1 MFKRNLFSYLQ
12 MSTFEKVRRNILRD
26 MSLSKT
32 HTAESWAN
40 IMLSNTGRLT
50 DVHQQ
55 HKFWQWMSNP
65 MESEDIPDS
74 IIESMEHTR
83 IETPEYTTVPMLDDE
98 KETEVRMRNE
108 YFRNGQGVHIR
119 STPISATESEPLLV
133 GPESSA
139 SDEMK
144 TAE

>member
-1 MFKRNLFSYLQ
+1 

-50 DVHQQ
+50 DVLQQ
-55 HKFWQWMSNP
+55 HLFWQWMSNP
-65 MESEDIPDS
+65 MESEDIPDAV
-74 IIESMEHTR
+74 IESMEHTQ
-83 IETPEYTTVPMLDDE
+83 IETPEYTSVPMQDDE
-98 KETEVRMRNE
+98 KETEIQMRNE
-108 YFRNGQGVHIR
+108 YYRNGQGVYIR
-119 STPISATESEPLLV
+119 STPISATESKPLLV
-133 GPESSA
+133 DPGSSA
-139 SDEMK
+139 SDETK